1 MSLKDRLESANFSDL
16 IDKTVLVDTMETFI
30 YKTLR
35 EGDARNSVSSSSRE
49 LSANGEYIFTDG
61 SINEIVIGIDGYITT
76 EQRNQY
82 DRINEITDKWFDA
95 PQNIIGKQIIQNLM
109 NGLTPSVLLDV
120 LIGMPATNHTTVNTV
135 GSIMRNEGSSDEL
148 RFEDVDSFRK
158 YCATGDF
165 GNTKEVMDLFIER
178 LDKLS
183 AEQFPEGMEFTIPS
197 PMMKPRTNQTIYRE
211 HLDILTYIFG
221 ILIKEKCLTDICND
235 IVKLKTGSGGD
246 ISALSRTYVTETATL
261 YSAKLMRWM
270 TQYYPEESR
279 VQNIQ
284 SLPDTIKILRS
295 EWNIS
300 FPPTSV
306 FKIDANMEP
315 TDSTTKATGE
325 VYFGPDQTRYSYSN
339 EGFGHVLIQTLQFA
353 RFMAHSSF
361 ISIAPVSVLISEI
374 FVSRSLLN
382 PVFFIQDTGFN
393 IPTKPGTVDSI
404 DFTDYLLSYASASEY
419 TNTIDIMS
427 FLMHAHRVIVE
438 DGAGPMTQSPLYNN
452 YKYTEIRDVF
462 VNKMDSVARD
472 TMRRCLV
479 VFGEACRT
487 DGSWDIYKLQAI
499 QQDTVTWDFVLNGD
513 LDKESDP
520 TTIGGC
526 GALYCMWLASK
537 GLQPNQSIFVTSIT
551 HKLEGVALSENSIC
565 EFEYMR
571 DRIDYVITGKQG
583 RYAPVVFRDVRKSV
597 IREFVNGVVEIYNDE
612 YISAGSI
619 FTNTAGNLL
628 IELSKPPRYI
638 AQGVFSC
645 FDAAVR
651 PLAIAVP
658 PLIMAAVVPA
668 ALGHYLYRIA
678 VYNPVSEHPALG
690 IGQAA
695 AIPIIALIQ
704 CIGQLIQYIGM
715 EIESTMDP
723 IITRYGEVPVR
734 ILWTQIIRQLSKNV
748 LDRDDDL
755 IGISYPTSV
764 TYIKRIDR
772 MKRAGTN
779 SFLDGG
785 DSDLISQLIMNEY
798 LYDTVWNDLRTE
810 WYDHNTVIAIKVREF
825 IDSDEVSDGLRGFFE
840 TYFFT
845 ESRVGRDSVLAQG
858 SNTIL
863 FGDIFSSNNK
873 SVLFGDYESFIGI
886 SRNTDSINI
895 VISTEPKDLAAYQ
908 SAFSSRY
915 PDCPIDILEKVRSI
929 NARMYSSTQGIEGM
943 VPRVVNSIPAHL
955 IEDRLPGSESFVV
968 KAYTI
973 LSDTIGQVERLT
985 EELLSNIN
993 KI

>member
-30 YKTLR
+30 YKTLG

-120 LIGMPATNHTTVNTV
+120 LIGLPAANHTTGNTV
-135 GSIMRNEGSSDEL
+135 GSIMKNEGSSDEL

-165 GNTKEVMDLFIER
+165 GNTKEVIDLFIER

-183 AEQFPEGMEFTIPS
+183 AEQLPGGMEFIIP
-197 PMMKPRTNQTIYRE
+197 PPTTKPRTNQTIYKDR
-211 HLDILTYIFG
+211 LDILTYIFG

-261 YSAKLMRWM
+261 YSTKLIRWM

-284 SLPDTIKILRS
+284 SLPETIEILRS
-295 EWNIS
+295 EWDIS

-306 FKIDANMEP
+306 FKIDANRESN
-315 TDSTTKATGE
+315 DWTTKATGE
-325 VYFGPDQTRYSYSN
+325 VYFGPDQTTYSYSN

-361 ISIAPVSVLISEI
+361 ISIAPVSMLISEI
-374 FVSRSLLN
+374 FVSRSLLD

-393 IPTKPGTVDSI
+393 IPTKPGAVDSI
-404 DFTDYLLSYASASEY
+404 DFLLSYTSASEY
-419 TNTIDIMS
+419 TNTTDIMS
-427 FLMHAHRVIVE
+427 FLMYAHRVIVE
-438 DGAGPMTQSPLYNN
+438 DGAGPMTQSPLYNT
-452 YKYTEIRDVF
+452 YKYNEIRDVF
-462 VNKMDSVARD
+462 VNNMDSVARD

-487 DGSWDIYKLQAI
+487 DGSWDMDKLRVI

-526 GALYCMWLASK
+526 GALYYRWLSSK
-537 GLQPNQSIFVTSIT
+537 GLQPNRSIFVTSIT
-551 HKLEGVALSENSIC
+551 HKLDGAAPSENSIYN
-565 EFEYMR
+565 FEYMS
-571 DRIDYVITGKQG
+571 DRTDCVITGKRG

-597 IREFVNGVVEIYNDE
+597 ISEFVNGVVEIYNDE

-651 PLAIAVP
+651 PLTIAVP

-678 VYNPVSEHPALG
+678 VYNPVSEHPVLG

-704 CIGQLIQYIGM
+704 SIGQLIQYIGM

-734 ILWTQIIRQLSKNV
+734 ILWTQIIRRLSKNV

-755 IGISYPTSV
+755 IGVSYPTSV

-772 MKRAGTN
+772 MKRVGTN

-810 WYDHNTVIAIKVREF
+810 WYDHNTIIAKKVREF
-825 IDSDEVSDGLRGFFE
+825 IDSDEVSDDLRGFFE

-845 ESRVGRDSVLAQG
+845 EDRGGGDLVARSQ

-873 SVLFGDYESFIGI
+873 SALFGDYEGFLRI
-886 SRNTDSINI
+886 STQTDRINI

-908 SAFSSRY
+908 SAFSRMY
-915 PDCPIDILEKVRSI
+915 PNCPIDILEKVRSI
-929 NARMYSSTQGIEGM
+929 NSRMYTPEEGVEGM
-943 VPRVVNSIPAHL
+943 IPKVVNSIPAHL
-955 IEDRLPGSESFVV
+955 IEDRLPGVEPFVV
-968 KAYTI
+968 KAYNI

-993 KI
+993 NI